1 MYSLVNDKHRFTCVH
16 VTNATIQTDVF
27 LIKYMY
33 VLKILILIEIR
44 GIVMIWNDYDVKL
57 GL

>member
-1 MYSLVNDKHRFTCVH
+1 MCLCNKCYNINWCFFYKIYV
-16 VTNATIQTDVF
+16 
-27 LIKYMY
+27 Y